1 MKENIRRGAYI
12 KKNIRK
18 GTYTKKD
25 TTKRD
30 IYKNWKK
37 SAFD

>member
-25 TTKRD
+25 ITRRD

-37 SAFD
+37 SVFD